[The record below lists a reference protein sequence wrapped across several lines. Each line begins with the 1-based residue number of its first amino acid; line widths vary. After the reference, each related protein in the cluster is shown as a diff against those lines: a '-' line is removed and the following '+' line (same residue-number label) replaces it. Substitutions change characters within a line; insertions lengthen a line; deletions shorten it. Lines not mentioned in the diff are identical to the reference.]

1 MSALCLCAQFTYR
14 LVWAA
19 TNSIRNAMH
28 NRKLQGDMLRETNQ
42 PNSNRKMKRYH
53 IKWSISRDNAELP
66 YLLGCRRENLI
77 YICITRLHWE
87 RLRFARGALSRVS
100 LNYEMHYERI
110 NDISKTSVAS
120 IIALSILETL
130 KLKLLLEIDNF
141 YQMQF
146 LHLLNINCQRY

>member
-1 MSALCLCAQFTYR
+1 MQNYHTYWVADEKILFIYALQDYT
-14 LVWAA
+14 
-19 TNSIRNAMH
+19 
-28 NRKLQGDMLRETNQ
+28 E
-42 PNSNRKMKRYH
+42 
-53 IKWSISRDNAELP
+53 RDC
-66 YLLGCRRENLI
+66 G
-77 YICITRLHWE
+77 
-87 RLRFARGALSRVS
+87 
-100 LNYEMHYERI
+100 EMHYERI